1 MKKNHGREALNDRF
15 KVAFNLLIEKEEVIP
30 NDHSKGFS
38 TVADL
43 IFGKRSYGHLIN
55 KYLSDERKFPFKH
68 VERFC
73 EAFNVSRDYML
84 KGEGEV
90 FLKSNKP
97 EFANGYRA
105 PSNEQLEL
113 NEGNILYP
121 NVAALA
127 SSALGIEMHESAESF
142 SIPGLQGGQYI
153 AFTISGNSMSP
164 TLADG
169 DMVICRPLEGV
180 EKIVDNEV
188 YAVISD
194 NGVQVKRI
202 QKVYSPSRRLIR
214 LKMISDNYL
223 EHDPFFLGIGEVR
236 QILKV
241 DRKLTA
247 I

>member
-1 MKKNHGREALNDRF
+1 MKDEKGREALNNRF
-15 KVAFNLLIEKEEVIP
+15 KTAFRLLEERGEIIP

-38 TVADL
+38 AVAEL

-55 KYLSDERKFPFKH
+55 KFLNDERN
-68 VERFC
+68 VTYEQAERFC
-73 EAFNVSRDYML
+73 EVYGISKDFMF
-84 KGEGEV
+84 KGEGKV
-90 FLKSNKP
+90 F
-97 EFANGYRA
+97 A
-105 PSNEQLEL
+105 PSIKEFINGHQAPTGEVLP
-113 NEGNILYP
+113 GNILYP

-142 SIPGLQGGQYI
+142 SIPGMTGGQYI
-153 AFTISGNSMSP
+153 AFSISGNSMHP

-169 DMVICRPLEGV
+169 DMVICRPLDTV
-180 EKIVDNEV
+180 ERINDNEV

-194 NGVQVKRI
+194 TGVQVKRI
-202 QKVYSPSRRLIR
+202 QKVYKDKKLFR

-223 EHDPFFLGIGEVR
+223 EHDPFFLNIGQVR

-247 I
+247 L